1 MAIRDVVRSMNAY
14 NLHIATALEVFLF
27 NLSLSLRRL
36 RTDFPKASGFLSVN
50 IPKSFVTIES
60 PPNQVKQP

>member
-27 NLSLSLRRL
+27 NLSL
-36 RTDFPKASGFLSVN
+36 
-50 IPKSFVTIES
+50 
-60 PPNQVKQP
+60 QYWH